1 MRKLII
7 NLYKIKILKRLVPSV
22 LKIFLKIM
30 NKSDIII
37 NHNNLLLKL
46 NLKNPI
52 DREIYLRDA
61 YENQQIKY
69 LRELIIKEEV
79 EIFID
84 IGSHMGFYTLNL
96 SQLVKSAY
104 SFEPIIENF
113 NQLKENMKI
122 NNFKNVKIYNLALSN
137 IKKKIIMWV
146 PNKDKTGGFSIYNKQ
161 DEELKKYTNN
171 LIYKKKVSCDI
182 LDEILIFKKKKIVIK
197 IDVERHEKNVI
208 EGAINLLKKN
218 NVLLQVEIFKSRKK
232 DVFKI
237 LKKIGYKFIKNVNKD
252 HYFKNY

>member
-30 NKSDIII
+30 NKYDIII

-61 YENQQIKY
+61 YENQQIRY
-69 LRELIIKEEV
+69 LRELIVKEEV

-84 IGSHMGFYTLNL
+84 IGSHMGFYTVNL
-96 SQLVKSAY
+96 SQLVKSVF

-137 IKKKIIMWV
+137 IKK
-146 PNKDKTGGFSIYNKQ
+146 NYNVGT
-161 DEELKKYTNN
+161 E
-171 LIYKKKVSCDI
+171 
-182 LDEILIFKKKKIVIK
+182 
-197 IDVERHEKNVI
+197 
-208 EGAINLLKKN
+208 
-218 NVLLQVEIFKSRKK
+218 
-232 DVFKI
+232 
-237 LKKIGYKFIKNVNKD
+237 
-252 HYFKNY
+252 

>member
-22 LKIFLKIM
+22 LKIFLKII

-52 DREIYLRDA
+52 DREIYLKDA

-146 PNKDKTGGFSIYNKQ
+146 QNKDKTGGFSIYNKQ
-161 DEELKKYTNN
+161 DEELKKYANN
-171 LIYKKKVSCDI
+171 LIYKKVSCDI
-182 LDEILIFKKKKIVIK
+182 LDEILIFKNKKIVIK

-218 NVLLQVEIFKSRKK
+218 NVLLQVEIFESRKK

-237 LKKIGYKFIKNVNKD
+237 LKRIGYKFIKNVNKD